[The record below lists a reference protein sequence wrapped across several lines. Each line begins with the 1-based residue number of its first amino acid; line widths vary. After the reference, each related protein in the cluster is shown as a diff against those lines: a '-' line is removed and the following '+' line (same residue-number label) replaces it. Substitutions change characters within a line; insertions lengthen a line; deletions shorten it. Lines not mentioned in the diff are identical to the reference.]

1 MARFRMV
8 DKEKAP
14 RPAKQ
19 SGRLAARMREFNTY
33 VEQAANS
40 KDKVGELMPEE
51 GETTRGISLRISR
64 AARRLNKNA
73 DTWVGKDGAVYFEIK
88 N

>member
-1 MARFRMV
+1 MARFRLV

-19 SGRLAARMREFNTY
+19 SGRLAARMREFDAY
-33 VEQAANS
+33 VEQLATS
-40 KDKVGELMPEE
+40 KDKVGELMPDE
-51 GETTRGISLRISR
+51 GETARGLSLRISR

-73 DTWVGKDGAVYFEIK
+73 QTWVGKDGAVYFTIA
-88 N
+88 

>member
-1 MARFRMV
+1 MARFRLV

-19 SGRLAARMREFNTY
+19 SGRLAARMREFDAY
-33 VEQAANS
+33 VEQLATS
-40 KDKVGELMPEE
+40 KDKVGELMPDA
-51 GETTRGISLRISR
+51 GETARGLSLRISR

-73 DTWVGKDGAVYFEIK
+73 TTWVGKDGSVYFTIS
-88 N
+88 

>member
-19 SGRLAARMREFNTY
+19 SGRLAARMREFDAY
-33 VEQAANS
+33 VVQAAS
-40 KDKVGELMPEE
+40 TKDKVGELMPEE
-51 GETTRGISLRISR
+51 GETSRGISLRISR

-73 DTWVGKDGAVYFEIK
+73 ETWVGKDGSVYFTIS
-88 N
+88 